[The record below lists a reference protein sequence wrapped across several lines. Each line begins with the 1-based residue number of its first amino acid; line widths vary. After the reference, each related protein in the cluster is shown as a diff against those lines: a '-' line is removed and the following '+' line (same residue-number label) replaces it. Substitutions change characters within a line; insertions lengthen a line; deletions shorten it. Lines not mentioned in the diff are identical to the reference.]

1 VPRGSLFWRARVLG
15 FIITL
20 ALLTYGL
27 PHIDWPALYGA
38 LLDLDAGLIPLS
50 IAATFL
56 SYVLRT
62 LRWREILRPYRPL
75 GLGPLYS
82 ALMIGFAANNLLPAR
97 AGEVVRAL
105 LLHQETGV
113 SRSLVLSTV
122 LLERIFDGLTLIGM
136 LGIIALVWTVPGAG
150 AAASLIVAAT
160 FLVAI
165 ALVTVVAREERL
177 AAWFATTAVRIAPA
191 RIKDVIGAKARSA
204 LEGLAVLRDRR
215 GIIVVVALSLVVWGC
230 EALSYYALI
239 QSALGGQ
246 ALPAALLATVTI
258 NLGIMLPA
266 APGYVG
272 TFEAAAI
279 LALTNFGL
287 SVADALAIALVSHG
301 IQWMLVTGIGAAIAL
316 RAGYSLRPTRA
327 APA

>member
-1 VPRGSLFWRARVLG
+1 MFWRARLLG

-20 ALLTYGL
+20 ALLAYGL
-27 PHIDWPALYGA
+27 PRIDWSALQGA
-38 LLDLDAGLIPLS
+38 FLDLDPGLIPLS
-50 IAATFL
+50 VAATFL
-56 SYVLRT
+56 SYVIRT

-75 GLGPLYS
+75 GFGPLYG
-82 ALMIGFAANNLLPAR
+82 ALMVGFAANNILPAR
-97 AGEVVRAL
+97 AGEFVRAL
-105 LLHQETGV
+105 ALHRQTGV
-113 SRSLVLSTV
+113 SRGLVLSTV

-150 AAASLIVAAT
+150 SAATLIVGAV
-160 FLVAI
+160 FLIAI
-165 ALVTVVAREERL
+165 ALVTVVARVERL
-177 AAWFATTAVRIAPA
+177 AAWLADTAVRIAPA
-191 RIKDVIGAKARSA
+191 RLKDAIGTKARSA

-215 GIIVVVALSLVVWGC
+215 GILIVVALSLAVWGC

-239 QSALGGQ
+239 QSALGNQ

-287 SVADALAIALVSHG
+287 SVEDALATALVSHG
-301 IQWMLVTGIGAAIAL
+301 IQWVLVTAIGAAIAM
-316 RAGYSLRPTRA
+316 RAGLSLRPTPA